1 MTVTDEIMTAG
12 TNATQDEVNTAASA
26 MGSRP
31 EIESNGET
39 ATETASTT
47 FLLLAEIPTGSV
59 GTPLSVVTR
68 CHLPLRPEISLM
80 GVIRTTMVMR
90 GRRER
95 RERTHQWKMQWTT
108 MRRPCVQ

>member
-26 MGSRP
+26 TGSRP

-59 GTPLSVVTR
+59 VTR
-68 CHLPLRPEISLM
+68 CHLPLRPEITLM